1 MKEIKDLKLK
11 ALKDLN
17 AMEVADLKKELVSA
31 KKTIFELNMKLELN
45 ELKQTHLIKA
55 LRIQITRPRHTTIT
69 ISNSKVL
76 DILPL
81 HNL

>member
-31 KKTIFELNMKLELN
+31 KKTMFELNMKLELN
-45 ELKQTHLIKA
+45 ELKQTHLIKI
-55 LRIQITRPRHTTIT
+55 LRRYIATINTVVTNKT
-69 ISNSKVL
+69 I
-76 DILPL
+76 
-81 HNL
+81 

>member
-31 KKTIFELNMKLELN
+31 KKTMFELNMKLELN

-55 LRIQITRPRHTTIT
+55 LRRYIAVINTVASWKTI
-69 ISNSKVL
+69 
-76 DILPL
+76 
-81 HNL
+81 